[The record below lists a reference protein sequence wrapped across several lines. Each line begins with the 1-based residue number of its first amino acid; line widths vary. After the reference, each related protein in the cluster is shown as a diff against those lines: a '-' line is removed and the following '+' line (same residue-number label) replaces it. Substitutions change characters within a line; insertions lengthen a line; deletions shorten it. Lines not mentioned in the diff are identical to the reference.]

1 MLQSG
6 LQLKK
11 ISATNKLPWSSNRLE
26 VKQKKAG
33 KISMQEHEMILEEA
47 ERCNRLE
54 YNDDDDSDEQE
65 AGRGQ

>member
-1 MLQSG
+1 
-6 LQLKK
+6 
-11 ISATNKLPWSSNRLE
+11 LE

-65 AGRGQ
+65 AGRGQWWQWGWQQEQFRTLDIN